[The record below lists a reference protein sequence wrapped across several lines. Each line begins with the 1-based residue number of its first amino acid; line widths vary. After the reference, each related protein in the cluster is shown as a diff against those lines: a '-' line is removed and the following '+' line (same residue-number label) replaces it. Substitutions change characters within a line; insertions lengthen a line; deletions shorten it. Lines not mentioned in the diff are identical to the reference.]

1 MKKEFNLL
9 GYDENVY
16 LKYKSELD
24 EIITFLDILS
34 KYHFIENGERAYLFD
49 VNRFLRNYELLKQK
63 GKYSNSKGLSLL
75 CISGYSFDEVSIE
88 SDEYTVENINM
99 YESIMKSVIKFMR
112 AFDKL
117 RDLIHQNEDINEREK
132 LVRTYV
138 SEYDEESNIFDVQ
151 QYKEGILYK
160 KFNGYA
166 VMVCF
171 ELDKKT
177 SYKQLHLFIN
187 GKRKRFLF
195 VDENTI
201 ESEEIDIT
209 TIDKINPSIKIDG
222 KELTIDEHKLT
233 L

>member
-9 GYDENVY
+9 GYDETVY
-16 LKYKSELD
+16 LKYKNEID
-24 EIITFLDILS
+24 EVIDFLDKLS
-34 KYHFIENGERAYLFD
+34 KYHFIENGEKAYLFD
-49 VNRFLRNYELLKQK
+49 VTRFLRNYELLKQK
-63 GKYSNSKGLSLL
+63 GKYTNSKGLQLL
-75 CISGYSFDEVSIE
+75 CVSGYSFLEEATTKDS
-88 SDEYTVENINM
+88 YTVENIKE
-99 YESIMKSVIKFMR
+99 YETIMKSVIKFMR

-151 QYKEGILYK
+151 QYKEGVLYK

-166 VMVCF
+166 VVVCF

-201 ESEEIDIT
+201 ESEEINIT